1 MVANAIE
8 TTNLTRRFGE
18 RTAVEDLTLAI
29 PAGAQSGQKLRLRGR
44 GLPGEPAGD
53 QYVRLKIV
61 NPPADS
67 EAARTL
73 FRRLQDE
80 LPFDPR
86 AGL

>member
-1 MVANAIE
+1 MCSRFPLALAALGVAAA
-8 TTNLTRRFGE
+8 L
-18 RTAVEDLTLAI
+18 LA
-29 PAGAQSGQKLRLRGR
+29 AGCSNTDDASTVG
-44 GLPGEPAGD
+44 
-53 QYVRLKIV
+53 
-61 NPPADS
+61 DS